1 MKQIAILMAVVLVLA
16 VASVWAV
23 GPSGPSGKT
32 PGDKAGKGPDPA
44 PAGPAAKKAG
54 PGDKAGPAEKTGPAK
69 PADPAPLSEDQQKV
83 AEMAAKVV
91 AGQVDEALAEAKEF
105 AAKTLD
111 DKAKTE
117 ALRVVADCLRKKA
130 DWKGA
135 AQAYAKL
142 KERFE
147 KDSDDYVRCDAIS
160 QILNGSPTGVYGGGG
175 AAKGEAAKTLADDE
189 AVKDALNRLVA
200 QRAGRLKS
208 RIGAIRIAKT
218 PPAVVA
224 AFKPVADEAKPLL
237 QLGTDSGADA
247 VKDVAEAAGK
257 RLQEIAKQTEAVLRA
272 KLQAWQPKF
281 EKPWTFTNLEK
292 KEVPSIGASCKQMAA
307 AEKEFQES
315 LMLLSGAWSGAEV
328 IRRESSDRA
337 ALYEQLGS
345 DFVVPPYTT
354 RLIW

>member
-16 VASVWAV
+16 VASAWAV
-23 GPSGPSGKT
+23 GPSGPSGKAA
-32 PGDKAGKGPDPA
+32 GDKAGKGAA
-44 PAGPAAKKAG
+44 PAQVGPAAKKAG
-54 PGDKAGPAEKTGPAK
+54 PADKTGPAK
-69 PADPAPLSEDQQKV
+69 PADTAPLSEDQQKV
-83 AEMAAKVV
+83 AEMAAKIV

-105 AAKTLD
+105 ATKTLD
-111 DKAKTE
+111 DKAKTD
-117 ALRVVADCLRKKA
+117 ALRVVADGLRKKA

-160 QILNGSPTGVYGGGG
+160 QILNGSPAGVYGGGG
-175 AAKGEAAKTLADDE
+175 APKGEAAKTLADDE
-189 AVKDALNRLVA
+189 ALKDALNRLVA

-218 PPAVVA
+218 PQAVVA

-257 RLQEIAKQTEAVLRA
+257 RLQEIAKQTEAALRA

-281 EKPWTFTNLEK
+281 DKPWTFTNLEK

-307 AEKEFQES
+307 TEKEFQES
-315 LMLLSGAWSGAEV
+315 LMLLSGAWAGAEV
-328 IRRESSDRA
+328 VRRESSDRA

>member
-1 MKQIAILMAVVLVLA
+1 
-16 VASVWAV
+16 
-23 GPSGPSGKT
+23 
-32 PGDKAGKGPDPA
+32 
-44 PAGPAAKKAG
+44 
-54 PGDKAGPAEKTGPAK
+54 
-69 PADPAPLSEDQQKV
+69 
-83 AEMAAKVV
+83 MAAKVV

-105 AAKTLD
+105 ATKTLD
-111 DKAKTE
+111 DKAKTD
-117 ALRVVADCLRKKA
+117 ALRVVADCLRKRA

-147 KDSDDYVRCDAIS
+147 KDSDDYARCDAIS
-160 QILNGSPTGVYGGGG
+160 QILNGSPSGVYGGGG

-189 AVKDALNRLVA
+189 ALKDALNRLVS
-200 QRAGRLKS
+200 QRTGRLKS
-208 RIGAIRIAKT
+208 RIGAIRVART
-218 PPAVVA
+218 PQAVVA

-237 QLGTDSGADA
+237 QLGTDSGVDA

-257 RLQEIAKQTEAVLRA
+257 RLQEIAKQMEAVLRA

-328 IRRESSDRA
+328 VRRESADRA